1 MHDIDGVWAAIT
13 EHAGQTFR
21 TVSGLP
27 FHYTVDGDR
36 LLTDR
41 THHWIH
47 RSQMKAALDL
57 WPVAGPSALNNVV
70 RGPSYLYA
78 LLADRRIMPDS

>member
-1 MHDIDGVWAAIT
+1 MHDIDEVWAAIT

-21 TVSGLP
+21 TVSGLK
-27 FHYTVDGDR
+27 FYYTVDGDR

-47 RSQMKAALDL
+47 RSQLTAALGL
-57 WPVAGPSALNNVV
+57 WPVAGPGALNNVV

>member
-1 MHDIDGVWAAIT
+1 MRDFDAIWAAVT

-21 TVSGLP
+21 TVSRLP
-27 FHYTVDGDR
+27 FHYTVDGNR

-41 THHWIH
+41 THHRIH
-47 RSQMKAALDL
+47 RSQLKAALLL
-57 WPVAGPSALNNVV
+57 WPVAGPGALNNVV

-78 LLADRRIMPDS
+78 LLADRRIMPDA